1 MRARPVLRAV
11 ACGALL
17 LVGHFTRW
25 LFEGIL
31 RRTAVLRSQ
40 AEYINGKSKT
50 EGEFGDLGFFRNFR
64 EGYAVENLA

>member
-1 MRARPVLRAV
+1 MVCEHARYY
-11 ACGALL
+11 GLL

-50 EGEFGDLGFFRNFR
+50 EGEFVDLGLFRKFR
-64 EGYAVENLA
+64 KGYAVKSLA